1 MSFAFRR
8 PAIRTLFPAAVIFA
22 AMFSVSA
29 HASTGNATKEEA
41 VDLVKRG
48 VAAVQSMGAEKAYAE
63 FSTPKGK
70 WVDRDLYL
78 AVFRL
83 DGTSLAH
90 GANAKQVGV
99 NLMDRKDIDGKLFIR
114 ERMEMAKTQSSFWQD
129 YKFVSPVSKKIEQKT
144 MYCEKVTDTVVCAGV
159 YK

>member
-1 MSFAFRR
+1 MQFSFHR
-8 PAIRTLFPAAVIFA
+8 PARALFPAAMLVA
-22 AMFSVSA
+22 AMFAASV
-29 HASTGNATKEEA
+29 HAKSGNATKDEA

-48 VAAVQSMGAEKAYAE
+48 VAAVQSMGADKAYAE
-63 FSTPKGK
+63 FSTPGGK

-90 GANAKQVGV
+90 GANAKQIGV
-99 NLMDRKDIDGKLFIR
+99 NLMDRKDIDGKEFVR
-114 ERMEMAKTQSSFWQD
+114 ERMEMAKTKPSFWQD
-129 YKFVSPVSKKIEQKT
+129 YKFVNPVSKKIEQKT
-144 MYCEKVTDTVVCAGV
+144 MYCEKLADTVVCGGV